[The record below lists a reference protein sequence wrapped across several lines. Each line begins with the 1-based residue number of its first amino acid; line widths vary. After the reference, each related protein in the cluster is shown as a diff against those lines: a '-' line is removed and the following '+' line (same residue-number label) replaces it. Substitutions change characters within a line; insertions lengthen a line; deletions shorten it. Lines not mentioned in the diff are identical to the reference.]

1 MTEILIRT
9 FIKDRE
15 NTGSTA
21 VRTAYGN
28 LASLVGIF
36 CNILLAAGKFLA
48 GSLFGSISIVADAL
62 NNLTDA
68 SSNVISLLGFRLASR
83 KPDSDHPYGYG
94 RYEYL
99 AGLVVAAMVLLIGVE
114 LGQTSLDKILN
125 PTPVEFSLLS
135 VAVLLVSIFVKLWL
149 AVFNRHI
156 GELIHSSTLEATAA
170 DSRNDVISTG
180 AVLAALL
187 ISHFTGFELDGWMGL
202 AVAAFILYSGVGL
215 IKDTIDPL
223 LGTAPDPE
231 LVEHIRE
238 KTMSY
243 PAVLGV
249 HDLMVHDYGPGR
261 QFASLHVE
269 LPAEGD
275 VLESHDL
282 IDNIEQ
288 DFRDEGLEVV
298 IHFDP
303 IVTQDPRLAAARE
316 ELSRLM
322 GELFEGKISFH
333 DLRMV
338 PGPTHT
344 NLIFDCLVP
353 FEFEMSEKEI
363 AEAIRKGIAR
373 WNEQYL
379 CVIHVDRDYAR
390 VCQ

>member
-1 MTEILIRT
+1 MTELLIRT

-68 SSNVISLLGFRLASR
+68 SSNVISLMGFRLASR

-114 LGQTSLDKILN
+114 LGQTSLDKILH

-135 VAVLLVSIFVKLWL
+135 VAVLLASIFVKLWL

-156 GELIHSSTLEATAA
+156 GGLIHSSTLEATAA

-202 AVAAFILYSGVGL
+202 AVAAFIL
-215 IKDTIDPL
+215 
-223 LGTAPDPE
+223 
-231 LVEHIRE
+231 
-238 KTMSY
+238 
-243 PAVLGV
+243 
-249 HDLMVHDYGPGR
+249 
-261 QFASLHVE
+261 
-269 LPAEGD
+269 
-275 VLESHDL
+275 
-282 IDNIEQ
+282 
-288 DFRDEGLEVV
+288 
-298 IHFDP
+298 
-303 IVTQDPRLAAARE
+303 
-316 ELSRLM
+316 
-322 GELFEGKISFH
+322 
-333 DLRMV
+333 
-338 PGPTHT
+338 
-344 NLIFDCLVP
+344 
-353 FEFEMSEKEI
+353 
-363 AEAIRKGIAR
+363 
-373 WNEQYL
+373 
-379 CVIHVDRDYAR
+379 
-390 VCQ
+390 